1 MAYQNMSSRWAYKTP
16 VLAADFNQLGEN
28 DEVIISNPDAFI
40 NYTYKIKTGTITDN
54 NTIALPSGWTQ
65 IDFAFV
71 SINNVNTKDD
81 AGTNNIICTIN
92 ASFLVRC
99 YHISDNTP
107 DPPIVTAGTANYIIF
122 GR

>member
-1 MAYQNMSSRWAYKTP
+1 MAYQDMSSNWFYKKP

-28 DEVIISNPDAFI
+28 DEVLKANSDALIPF
-40 NYTYKIKTGTITDN
+40 TYKIETGTIADN

-71 SINNVNTKDD
+71 SINNVNTADG
-81 AGTNNIICTIN
+81 AGGNMIVCAVS

-99 YHISDNTP
+99 YHISQYHPN
-107 DPPIVTAGTANYIIF
+107 PPKITAGTANYIIF